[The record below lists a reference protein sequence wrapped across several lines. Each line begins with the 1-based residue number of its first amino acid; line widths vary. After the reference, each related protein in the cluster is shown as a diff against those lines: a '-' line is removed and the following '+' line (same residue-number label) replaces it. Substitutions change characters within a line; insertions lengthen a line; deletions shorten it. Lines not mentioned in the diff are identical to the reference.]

1 MFRLKDIV
9 IDAGKDYQ
17 REVVF
22 LRDPKRLPPLY
33 MHLLCMH
40 SIYYPDMRVC
50 QFLDN
55 FFSFLKNK
63 DIDPFFIEDDEEK
76 FKDYVNEFVGRSR

>member
-1 MFRLKDIV
+1 MRN
-9 IDAGKDYQ
+9 
-17 REVVF
+17 
-22 LRDPKRLPPLY
+22 PKRLPQLY
-33 MHLLCMH
+33 MNLLCMH

-55 FFSFLKNK
+55 FFSFLRKK
-63 DIDPFFIEDDEEK
+63 GLDPFFVEDDEEK

>member
-1 MFRLKDIV
+1 M
-9 IDAGKDYQ
+9 
-17 REVVF
+17 RE
-22 LRDPKRLPPLY
+22 PKRLPPLY

-40 SIYYPDMRVC
+40 SIYYPNMRVC

-55 FFSFLKNK
+55 FFSFLRNK
-63 DIDPFFIEDDEEK
+63 GLDPFFVEDDEEK

>member
-1 MFRLKDIV
+1 MRV
-9 IDAGKDYQ
+9 S
-17 REVVF
+17 
-22 LRDPKRLPPLY
+22 KRLPQLY

-55 FFSFLKNK
+55 FFNFLRNK
-63 DIDPFFIEDDEEK
+63 GLDPFFVEYDE
-76 FKDYVNEFVGRSR
+76 N

>member
-1 MFRLKDIV
+1 M
-9 IDAGKDYQ
+9 
-17 REVVF
+17 
-22 LRDPKRLPPLY
+22 RDSKRLPPLY

-40 SIYYPDMRVC
+40 SIYYPDMRMC

-55 FFSFLKNK
+55 FFSFLRKK
-63 DIDPFFIEDDEEK
+63 GLDPFFVEDDEEK

>member
-1 MFRLKDIV
+1 MRNS
-9 IDAGKDYQ
+9 
-17 REVVF
+17 
-22 LRDPKRLPPLY
+22 KRLPPLY

-55 FFSFLKNK
+55 FFSFLRKK
-63 DIDPFFIEDDEEK
+63 GLDPFFVEDDEEK